1 MINEVFRAQS
11 GSSFAITET
20 VLMLSI
26 IRHYRITVRLAGRLV
41 GPCAVDIRSESHSS
55 TGIGALCVIA
65 VMKVSLFLTVL
76 LLLAASSVAQ
86 DIHYNFDVDTHFENF
101 KTYKWVE
108 IKDAQKVDEL
118 KEKEIKSVLD
128 VKLTKKH
135 LTKTD
140 AETADL
146 YIGYEAGVDAE
157 KQFASYDTNWDY
169 GSGWDRKSWYGGFYG
184 RTKGPISTIY
194 RGQLAVDMYDPK
206 NHCLVWRGVVS
217 KALDTTETPEKQRES
232 LRKAVNKLLTKYPP
246 PPLDSLSY

>member
-1 MINEVFRAQS
+1 
-11 GSSFAITET
+11 
-20 VLMLSI
+20 
-26 IRHYRITVRLAGRLV
+26 
-41 GPCAVDIRSESHSS
+41 
-55 TGIGALCVIA
+55 
-65 VMKVSLFLTVL
+65 MKVSLFLTVL

-118 KEKEIKSVLD
+118 TEKEIKSTLD

-146 YIGYEAGVDAE
+146 YIGYEVGVDAE

>member
-1 MINEVFRAQS
+1 MKRVSLLLTA
-11 GSSFAITET
+11 
-20 VLMLSI
+20 LML
-26 IRHYRITVRLAGRLV
+26 LA
-41 GPCAVDIRSESHSS
+41 
-55 TGIGALCVIA
+55 TN
-65 VMKVSLFLTVL
+65 SL
-76 LLLAASSVAQ
+76 AQ
-86 DIHYNFDVDTHFENF
+86 DVHYNFDVDTHFERF

-118 KEKEIKSVLD
+118 KEKEIKSILNT
-128 VKLTKKH
+128 KLTQKH

-146 YIGYEAGVDAE
+146 YIGYQPGVYAE

-184 RTKGPISTIY
+184 RTKGPVSTIS

-217 KALDTTETPEKQRES
+217 KALDTTATHEKEGEN
-232 LRKAVNKLLTKYPP
+232 LRKAVDKLLSKYPP
-246 PPLDSLSY
+246 PPLHSLSY